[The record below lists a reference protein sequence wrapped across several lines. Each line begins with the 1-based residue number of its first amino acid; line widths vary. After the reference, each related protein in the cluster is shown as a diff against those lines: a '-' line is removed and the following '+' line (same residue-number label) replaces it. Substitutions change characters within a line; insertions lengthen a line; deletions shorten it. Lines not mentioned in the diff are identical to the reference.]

1 MTQSV
6 PTAIYISI
14 YNLKYKKCADCAAF
28 EVNCLIIKYKWAAW
42 LVVNLAQTLPP
53 VLFINKTD
61 CYFIHSADYEAL
73 LL

>member
-1 MTQSV
+1 MCN
-6 PTAIYISI
+6 YISI

-53 VLFINKTD
+53 ACPHENSLVS
-61 CYFIHSADYEAL
+61 YFK
-73 LL
+73 